1 MCIDG
6 QEDSFSLVT
15 KRPKFK
21 SASGQQRWYS
31 KIPNLVRIC
40 KFFHFSLFSCLKKSV
55 STAFY
60 FQILVLKALYAFF
73 FDIKCTCFSCCKD
86 LKPLSSTQL
95 TTEGLIINWCKVN
108 EMSTIYNT
116 AEHRNMNTAWTSK
129 KFINVFFSVYPVQH
143 IMCRQWTK
151 AYVCK
156 INQSVNLLM
165 YRCLLGCN

>member
-40 KFFHFSLFSCLKKSV
+40 KFFHFSLFSFFKKVYLQPFISRL
-55 STAFY
+55 STN
-60 FQILVLKALYAFF
+60 IDRKTKALYAFF
-73 FDIKCTCFSCCKD
+73 FVIKCTCFSCCKD

-129 KFINVFFSVYPVQH
+129 KFINVFFPSTQYSTLCVGNGLRL
-143 IMCRQWTK
+143 MFAK
-151 AYVCK
+151 S
-156 INQSVNLLM
+156 INQSVI
-165 YRCLLGCN
+165 